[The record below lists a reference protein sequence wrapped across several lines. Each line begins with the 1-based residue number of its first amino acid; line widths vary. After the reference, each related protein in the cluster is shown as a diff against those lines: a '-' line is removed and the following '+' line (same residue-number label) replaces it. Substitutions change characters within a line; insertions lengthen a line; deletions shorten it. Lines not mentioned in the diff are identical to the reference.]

1 MIPILCSRVRVNFII
16 QLNRLFFNAL
26 LVVKY
31 FFFYLFLVIPTLF
44 SMETIYLK
52 ISNLLNPSEED
63 YRILQRYLLEGERP
77 YLDWLNRYIQ
87 NPKDGYRYDI
97 RVRDFRLVKEEGE
110 SIFEKVYFYTSPH
123 DRDLCIISYAS
134 FNGWYPDRIKKLKDS
149 LQKVEFQGH
158 YLYRIGGWPNVEEG
172 SLLLAHVPYAF
183 KLCMFREALSCGY
196 RKILWLDC
204 SFTTLQNLSSL
215 FKMIEDKGYLIVS
228 DPNKFSNYINEKV
241 LTYFN
246 LTFDDSHNVEAV
258 AAGIIGFDFTNE
270 NARKIFDTWNTAAWE
285 LDGFLSSRPEQNA
298 LAAILYKLNLP
309 VTCRLADICAWER
322 RSITVDHI
330 LFIGQL

>member
-1 MIPILCSRVRVNFII
+1 MKC
-16 QLNRLFFNAL
+16 
-26 LVVKY
+26 
-31 FFFYLFLVIPTLF
+31 FFFCLVLVTATLF

-52 ISNLLNPSEED
+52 ISNLLNPSAED
-63 YRILQRYLLEGERP
+63 YRILQNYLLNGERP

-87 NPKDGYRYDI
+87 NPRDGFRYDI
-97 RVRDFRLVKEEGE
+97 RVRDFRLLKEDED
-110 SIFEKVYFYTSPH
+110 SIFEKVYFYKSPH

-134 FNGWYPDRIKKLKDS
+134 FNSWYPDRIKKLKDH

-183 KLCMFREALSCGY
+183 KLCMFKEALSYGY
-196 RKILWLDC
+196 RKIVWLDS
-204 SFTTLQNLSSL
+204 SFMPLQDLSSL
-215 FKMIEDKGYLIVS
+215 FKMIGEKGYLIVS
-228 DPNKFSNYINEKV
+228 DSNKFSNYINEKV
-241 LTYFN
+241 LEYFN
-246 LTFDDSHNVEAV
+246 LSFNDSHNVEAI

-270 NARKIFDTWNTAAWE
+270 NARKIFDTWYTAAWE

-309 VTCRLADICAWER
+309 VTCKLTDICAWKR
-322 RSITVDHI
+322 NNITVDHL
-330 LFIGQL
+330 LFIGEL